1 MQRPQDGHFQET
13 VYIASLKFSEQE
25 RGTQGEGGGGGKSRK
40 HCTLKTKGE
49 KLGFPKSNGQP
60 LVPCH
65 GSGASIQTHVAI
77 PASSVGSIMSLH
89 VDPLPQLLDTFRGQW
104 CGNIRL

>member
-1 MQRPQDGHFQET
+1 MSKREG
-13 VYIASLKFSEQE
+13 LKE
-25 RGTQGEGGGGGKSRK
+25 REGEEARSRK

-49 KLGFPKSNGQP
+49 KLGFPKSNAQP
-60 LVPCH
+60 LAPCH

-104 CGNIRL
+104 CGNISL